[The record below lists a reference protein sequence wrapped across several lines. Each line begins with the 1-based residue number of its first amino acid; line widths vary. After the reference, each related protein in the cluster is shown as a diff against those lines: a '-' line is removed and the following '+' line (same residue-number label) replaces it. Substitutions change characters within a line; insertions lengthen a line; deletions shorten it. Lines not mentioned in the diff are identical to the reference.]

1 MKRDDL
7 TAGILVEAVKFTAW
21 LHQWTPDQVNNPAK
35 GVKDHL
41 ERIEA
46 CNGVWNTTRML
57 MVIDDRLQMLQPVME
72 RYESWTS
79 GLTDMYSY
87 LSQSPEPFPGSFVT
101 MGMRLAPSKK
111 DLDNDTSDYLKKL
124 QVRVETLLLK
134 SSMHEQQA
142 ELLMVQRKLLILR
155 EAHVNSDQEREL
167 VQKEITRMED
177 NLRVSRGRDE
187 YQDRYMACLQEY
199 LDFVREATAAAESLV
214 SEDETNS

>member
-21 LHQWTPDQVNNPAK
+21 LHQWTPDQVNDPEK

-41 ERIEA
+41 ERIQA
-46 CNGVWNTTRML
+46 CNGVWQTTRML

-72 RYESWTS
+72 KYESWTS
-79 GLTDMYSY
+79 GLTDMYTY

-101 MGMRLAPSKK
+101 MGMRLTPSKK
-111 DLDNDTSDYLKKL
+111 DLDNDTTEYLKKL

-142 ELLMVQRKLLILR
+142 EIQTVRRKLLFLR
-155 EAHVNSDQEREL
+155 EAHVNSAKEKEI
-167 VQKEITRMED
+167 VQAEITRMED
-177 NLRVSRGRDE
+177 NLRVARDRDE
-187 YQDRYMACLQEY
+187 FQDRYMSCLQEY

-214 SEDETNS
+214 SEDETKA